1 MISSNKVNKLYGGFH
16 ALVDVTGH
24 VSKGE
29 VIVICGPSGSGKST
43 LIRTLNRLEEIPS
56 GSIAINGQD
65 IHEKGLDVNRF
76 RSHIGFVFQQFNLF
90 PHLTALQNCMLAP
103 TRLTKMPWKAD
114 RSEARRVGT
123 EWVSTG

>member
-1 MISSNKVNKLYGGFH
+1 MLRRPPISTRTDTLCPYTTLFRS
-16 ALVDVTGH
+16 GH

-43 LIRTLNRLEEIPS
+43 LIRTFNRLEEIQS

-103 TRLTKMPWKAD
+103 TRLKKMPWKAAQEKIG
-114 RSEARRVGT
+114 RAHV
-123 EWVSTG
+123 

>member
-1 MISSNKVNKLYGGFH
+1 MISINNVNKGYGDFH

-43 LIRTLNRLEEIPS
+43 LIRTLNRLEEIQS

-90 PHLTALQNCMLAP
+90 SHLTALQNCMLADRKS
-103 TRLTKMPWKAD
+103 TRLN
-114 RSEARRVGT
+114 S
-123 EWVSTG
+123 SH